1 MIVTIIRTRIVDWL
15 GASAVT
21 VWPVVFVS
29 PSITAAALPQ
39 VLKHENV
46 HLAQQRRWLVYG
58 LGVGLLAC
66 VAVSLALT
74 GALPT
79 PAKLASVQPA
89 DLAGGLIVAFY
100 VVSATL
106 VAPRF
111 GVGNLIL
118 FAMVAQI
125 VFSAAIDHYG
135 LLGVPVRPVSVVRIG
150 GLLLMT
156 AGLVITQFAN
166 SK

>member
-1 MIVTIIRTRIVDWL
+1 MMISVRFALW
-15 GASAVT
+15 S
-21 VWPVVFVS
+21 
-29 PSITAAALPQ
+29 AAAGALIPVMA
-39 VLKHENV
+39 VLNARLGRSLGDPLHAPV
-46 HLAQQRRWLVYG
+46 ILF
-58 LGVGLLAC
+58 GVGLLAC

-118 FAMVAQI
+118 FAMIAQI
-125 VFSAAIDHYG
+125 VFSAAIDHFG
-135 LLGVPVRPVSVVRIG
+135 LLGVPVRPVSVMRIG
-150 GLLLMT
+150 GLMLMT

-166 SK
+166 SR